1 MSLEA
6 HPRPKSTFPA
16 VAVILI
22 LAGLYLAWPW
32 VSGAYTIPWD
42 AKAHFLPQFDFLA
55 SSIGAGDS
63 PFWNPYTFAGWPQV
77 SDPQS
82 LIFVPAFL
90 LMALFDHQPSPA
102 ALDATVF
109 ASLGL
114 GALALAGYFHD
125 RRWHPAGAAV
135 AALSFAFGGAA
146 AWRLQH
152 TGQVMSI
159 SMLPVVLFLLHR
171 ALDRRSF
178 LWGILAGVT
187 AGFLALGRDQ
197 VALLSVYCLVGY
209 AASYLLGRKPLV
221 RIPGSIL
228 PLLGGLIGGLAVV
241 TVPVVLTYILAGNS
255 NRPTIDFSGAGIASM
270 HPVSFITLINAD
282 LFGMRLHDPKVD
294 FWGPPSAAFGV
305 TLYIARNMADV
316 YAGMIPA
323 YAILMWGLARRQ
335 LLNREI
341 LYFTAA
347 LVVACLYTIGWYT
360 PAFRFFYDHF
370 PGVSLYRRPADAT
383 FLVGFLVALI
393 GGWLTHRWLSDEMPK
408 ARFGARVWQLIVTA
422 LVLVVLPYLF
432 AKHAHRVNEAIRP
445 SIETIVTW
453 VGAIVALHF
462 ARFEGQRSKVLAT
475 LILAAFTAFD
485 LGYQISGR
493 LPSETDLSTVY
504 NESTAYPPA
513 MFDAMRFDTKDP
525 TIAFLKSHTAAD
537 AVGPRRDR
545 VELTGLGFHWP
556 NISMIHRLD
565 NTLGYNPLRIKM
577 YQDATGARDHVA
589 VPEQRNFSAPLFPS
603 YRSLLADMLGLR
615 WIALG
620 APVETILLCA
630 PHPVQ
635 SWSADLGKVMDGVD
649 AMQRPSDLK
658 LVSADKGVWI
668 YENPRAL
675 PRVLFV
681 GKAETADFERI
692 IETGNWPA
700 GFNPEKTV
708 LLETASKAD
717 APAAAEADLSHAV
730 AITSYR
736 NTEVVISVDA
746 PAAGYLVLNDVYHRW
761 WDVFVDGKQADLLR
775 ANVLFRAVA
784 VPAGKHTVRFAFSPF
799 AGAYSDLRAMIDKR
813 K

>member
-6 HPRPKSTFPA
+6 HPQPKSTYPA

-22 LAGLYLAWPW
+22 MAGLYLTWPW
-32 VSGAYTIPWD
+32 ISGADTVPWD
-42 AKAHFLPQFDFLA
+42 AKAHFQAQFDFLA
-55 SSIGAGDS
+55 ASIGAGDS

-90 LMALFDHQPSPA
+90 LVALFDHQPSFV

-135 AALSFAFGGAA
+135 AALSFAFGGSA

-171 ALDRRSF
+171 ALDRRSL
-178 LWGILAGVT
+178 LWGLLAGIT

-197 VALLSVYCLVGY
+197 VALLGVYLLVGY
-209 AASYLLGRKPLV
+209 VVTYLLGAKPHK

-228 PLLGGLIGGLAVV
+228 PLVGGLIGGLAVV
-241 TVPVVLTYILAGNS
+241 TVPVILTYILAEHS
-255 NRPTIDFSGAGIASM
+255 NRPSIDYDSAGIASM
-270 HPVSFITLINAD
+270 HPVSFITLFNSD

-294 FWGPPSAAFGV
+294 FWGPPSKAFGV

-316 YAGMIPA
+316 YAGIIPA
-323 YAILMWGLARRQ
+323 YAILMWGIARKQ
-335 LLNREI
+335 LFRREI
-341 LYFTAA
+341 LYFTVTLAA
-347 LVVACLYTIGWYT
+347 ASLYAIGWYT
-360 PAFRFFYDHF
+360 PAFRFFYDYF
-370 PGVSLYRRPADAT
+370 PGVNLYRRPADAT
-383 FLVGFLVALI
+383 FLVGFLTALI

-408 ARFGARVWQLIVTA
+408 ARFGARVWQLILTA
-422 LVLVVLPYLF
+422 LVLVVLPYAF
-432 AKHAHRVNEAIRP
+432 AKHADRVDAAIRP
-445 SIETIVTW
+445 SAETIVTW
-453 VGAIVALHF
+453 IGAIVALHF
-462 ARFEGQRSKVLAT
+462 ARFEGRSSKVLAT

-493 LPSETDLSTVY
+493 LPTEADLSTVY

-513 MFDAMRFDTKDP
+513 TFDAMRFDTQDP

-545 VELTGLGFHWP
+545 VELVGLGFHWP
-556 NISMIHRLD
+556 NVSMIHRLD
-565 NTLGYNPLRIKM
+565 NTLGYNPLRFKM

-589 VPEQRNFSAPLFPS
+589 LPEQRNFSAPLFPS
-603 YRSLLADMLGLR
+603 YRSLMADMLGLK
-615 WIALG
+615 WIAIG
-620 APVETILLCA
+620 APVEQIDKKIQ
-630 PHPVQ
+630 PG
-635 SWSADLGKVMDGVD
+635 DLN
-649 AMQRPSDLK
+649 
-658 LVSADKGVWI
+658 LVSQANGVWI

-675 PRVLFV
+675 PRVLVV
-681 GKAETADFERI
+681 GTAEAADFDQI
-692 IETGNWPA
+692 IQTGNWPA
-700 GFNPEKTV
+700 GFDPTKTV
-708 LLETASKAD
+708 LLTSL
-717 APAAAEADLSHAV
+717 PAAAAQPPAPADTDFSKAA

-736 NTEVVISVDA
+736 NTEVAVAVDA

-761 WDVFVDGKQADLLR
+761 WSVTIDGQPAQLMRADI
-775 ANVLFRAVA
+775 LFRAVA
-784 VPAGKHTVRFAFSPF
+784 VPAGKHQVLFSFHPF
-799 AGAYSDLRAMIDKR
+799 AGAYADLMALLAKH
-813 K
+813 